1 MYLGEECYY
10 FIYEEINLE
19 ERSYDIF
26 FNHQDDHNVITTG
39 ALAGG
44 LENKTLIQELAL
56 FKHRT

>member
-26 FNHQDDHNVITTG
+26 LNLQDDHNIITTD
-39 ALAGG
+39 ALADG
-44 LENKTLIQELAL
+44 LENKTLIRELAL